1 MIHPADL
8 DRLKREA
15 NLPGLLELDGVKLRR
30 DGSGFRCSCPIHGGD
45 NPEGFHL
52 YRRDGAGAW
61 LWKCFSADCGS
72 GDAWDYLSLR
82 HGLPFMD
89 AARYLSDLSGFRPE
103 GLESG
108 GAPLRLRPAAPL
120 PSVPMQEEPQLPP
133 GRRERLLAVFLS
145 MVGKDPAALAGGL
158 EYALSR
164 GVPAEVAQ
172 ALGGVY
178 LLPPDLGERIAR
190 HLEGSSVLEEMLLA
204 GVLTKRGGG
213 NALHWW
219 DRVALLPCLSP
230 DGASVLGITARR
242 LEWLPGDRV
251 GKYLHLRGAVSP
263 YGLPALASAAKA
275 GDPLYLVEG
284 PFDALGAA
292 SLGLRA
298 VALLGRP
305 HKGDFRK
312 LEPFLELLRDCPR
325 VDVLA
330 DSDPGEKGTEGRILA
345 NELAAVLA
353 RKGIRSRV
361 ATLEELGFQGKDLGE
376 AAELSAKTWTNV
388 QVSQFPNASE
398 RLLNA

>member
-30 DGSGFRCSCPIHGGD
+30 DGSGFRCACPIHGGD

-52 YRRDGAGAW
+52 FRRGGAGAW
-61 LWKCFSADCGS
+61 VWKCFSADCGS

-103 GLESG
+103 GLEPG
-108 GAPLRLRPAAPL
+108 GEPLRLRPAPVPPPA
-120 PSVPMQEEPQLPP
+120 PMQEEPKLPP
-133 GRRERLLAVFLS
+133 GRREALLAFFLS
-145 MVGKDPAALAGGL
+145 LVDKDPAALAGGL
-158 EYALSR
+158 DYALSR
-164 GVPAEVAQ
+164 GVQ
-172 ALGGVY
+172 AKEANGLGGIY
-178 LLPPDLGERIAR
+178 LLSPGLGDRIAR
-190 HLEGSSVLEEMLLA
+190 HLEESALLEEMLLA
-204 GVLTKRGGG
+204 GLLTKRGGK
-213 NALHWW
+213 NVLHWW
-219 DRVALLPCLSP
+219 DLVALLPCLSP
-230 DGASVLGITARR
+230 DRGSVLGITARR
-242 LEWLPGDRV
+242 MDWKPGDRV
-251 GKYLHLRGAVSP
+251 GKYLHLRGAAAP
-263 YGLPALASAAKA
+263 YGLPALAKAAEA
-275 GDPLYLVEG
+275 GAPLYLVEG

-292 SLGLRA
+292 ALGLQA

-305 HKGDFRK
+305 HKEDFRK
-312 LEPFLELLRDCPR
+312 LEPFLELLRDCSR

-345 NELAAVLA
+345 NELAATLA

-376 AAELSAKTWTNV
+376 AAELAAKTWTNV
-388 QVSQFPNASE
+388 QVSQSPQASE
-398 RLLNA
+398 RLSDA